1 MWRRV
6 KGEMG
11 LFNDQCVTQSFM
23 SLNKGVA
30 RLKFKRR
37 QLPFPPSSSL
47 SSPPL
52 SPLPA
57 RGSGGALWA
66 PPLGL
71 GWNPSRWSIWCIFES
86 KRMAL
91 VTTLLWTLNQNI
103 FSFLDWVS
111 ESWNPRLWRLIAIL
125 VNFLV
130 CRKKKQEEAIASL
143 CFILAIY
150 IRHWVWRWKNFENQ
164 SIFAKVM
171 GENQVSCF
179 LLTGKLVV
187 DNCSWQ
193 T

>member
-130 CRKKKQEEAIASL
+130 CRKKTRGGNCLLMLHTSYIYTPLSL
-143 CFILAIY
+143 KVKEF
-150 IRHWVWRWKNFENQ
+150 WKSVNICQ
-164 SIFAKVM
+164 SYGRESSVLF
-171 GENQVSCF
+171 F
-179 LLTGKLVV
+179 THRVV
-187 DNCSWQ
+187 TNG
-193 T
+193 